1 MKNIVSREKLLF
13 LHSLQIKTDIKMKKT
28 LLFFAI
34 TALLCSCKAQPTI
47 TVTLEDAAN
56 DTVRV
61 QMLKADLSDAE
72 SRTPEIIIA
81 KDGKF
86 SYSLPEKS
94 DVARIAYFSYA
105 TKTGGGQNNGIL
117 YLVPGENGTYSA
129 NITLGKYDGSTFYK
143 DLMQM
148 MEGFYDLNV
157 QMAEIQQDAMSR
169 LRKGEDRAAL
179 AAEVEG
185 KLNELMA
192 KSDEKAIGYIKAH
205 ADNDV
210 SAVVLTRIYDYKAAK
225 EALGLISDKVRN
237 GRCRNFVKAIKQ
249 NAEQKEREEAGKM
262 HEGDVA
268 PDFTLKSIN
277 GKNIS
282 LSSLRGKYVMLD
294 FWGPWCGWCIKGI
307 PDMKACYAKHK
318 DKLEILGIDCN
329 DPVDRW
335 KNAVA
340 KHQLPWLNVRADEGS
355 DIFTKYA
362 IQGFPTKII
371 LSPEGKVVKVF
382 VGEDPQMY
390 KFIDELLSK

>member
-1 MKNIVSREKLLF
+1 
-13 LHSLQIKTDIKMKKT
+13 MKKT
-28 LLFFAI
+28 LLFIAI

-192 KSDEKAIGYIKAH
+192 KSDEKAIGYIKVH

-249 NAEQKEREEAGKM
+249 SVEQKEREEAGKL

-294 FWGPWCGWCIKGI
+294 FWGSWCGWCIKGI

-371 LSPEGKVVKVF
+371 LSPEGKVVKAF

>member
-1 MKNIVSREKLLF
+1 
-13 LHSLQIKTDIKMKKT
+13 MKKT
-28 LLFFAI
+28 LFFIAI
-34 TALLCSCKAQPTI
+34 TTLLCGCNAQPTI

-94 DVARIAYFSYA
+94 DVARVAYFSYA
-105 TKTGGGQNNGIL
+105 TKTGEGQNNGIL

-148 MEGFYDLNV
+148 IESFYDLNAL
-157 QMAEIQQDAMSR
+157 MAEIQQDAMNR
-169 LRKGEDRAAL
+169 LRKGEDRAVL

-210 SAVVLTRIYDYKAAK
+210 SAIVLTRIYDYKAAK

-237 GRCRNFVKAIKQ
+237 GRCRNFVKAMKQ
-249 NAEQKEREEAGKM
+249 RAEMMEREEAGKLK
-262 HEGDVA
+262 EGDIA

-294 FWGPWCGWCIKGI
+294 FWGSWCGWCIKGI

-318 DKLEILGIDCN
+318 AKLEILGIDCN
-329 DPVDRW
+329 DPADRW

>member
-1 MKNIVSREKLLF
+1 
-13 LHSLQIKTDIKMKKT
+13 MKKT
-28 LLFFAI
+28 LLFIAI

-148 MEGFYDLNV
+148 MEGFYGLNV

-210 SAVVLTRIYDYKAAK
+210 SAIVLTRIYDYKAAK

-294 FWGPWCGWCIKGI
+294 FWGSWCGWCIKGI

>member
-1 MKNIVSREKLLF
+1 
-13 LHSLQIKTDIKMKKT
+13 MKKT
-28 LLFFAI
+28 LLFIAI

-105 TKTGGGQNNGIL
+105 TKTGWGQNNGIL

-148 MEGFYDLNV
+148 IEGFYDLNV

-249 NAEQKEREEAGKM
+249 NAEEKEREEAGKM

-294 FWGPWCGWCIKGI
+294 FWGSWCGWCIKGI

-355 DIFTKYA
+355 DILAKYS

-371 LSPEGKVVKVF
+371 LSPEGKVVQVF

>member
-1 MKNIVSREKLLF
+1 
-13 LHSLQIKTDIKMKKT
+13 MKKT
-28 LLFFAI
+28 LLFIAI

-94 DVARIAYFSYA
+94 DVARIAYFSYT
-105 TKTGGGQNNGIL
+105 TKVAGRPNNVIL

-129 NITLGKYDGSTFYK
+129 NLTWGKYDGSAFYK
-143 DLMQM
+143 DLEQM

-210 SAVVLTRIYDYKAAK
+210 SAIVLTRIYDYKAAK
-225 EALGLISDKVRN
+225 EAFGLISDKVRN

-249 NAEQKEREEAGKM
+249 SVEQKEREEAGKLK
-262 HEGDVA
+262 EGDIA

-294 FWGPWCGWCIKGI
+294 FWGSWCGWCIKGI

-318 DKLEILGIDCN
+318 DKLESLGIDCN

>member
-1 MKNIVSREKLLF
+1 
-13 LHSLQIKTDIKMKKT
+13 MKKT
-28 LLFFAI
+28 LFFIAI
-34 TALLCSCKAQPTI
+34 STLLCGCNAQPTI

-94 DVARIAYFSYA
+94 DVARVAYFSYA
-105 TKTGGGQNNGIL
+105 TKTGEGQNNGIL

-148 MEGFYDLNV
+148 IESFYDLNAL
-157 QMAEIQQDAMSR
+157 MAEIQQDAMNR
-169 LRKGEDRAAL
+169 LRKGEDRAVL

-210 SAVVLTRIYDYKAAK
+210 SAIVLTRIYDYKAAK

-237 GRCRNFVKAIKQ
+237 GRCRNFVKAMKQ
-249 NAEQKEREEAGKM
+249 RAEMMEREEAGKLK
-262 HEGDVA
+262 EGDIA

-294 FWGPWCGWCIKGI
+294 FWGSWCGWCIKGI

-318 DKLEILGIDCN
+318 AKLEILGIDCN
-329 DPVDRW
+329 DPADRW

-371 LSPEGKVVKVF
+371 LSPEGKVVKAF

>member
-1 MKNIVSREKLLF
+1 
-13 LHSLQIKTDIKMKKT
+13 MKKT
-28 LLFFAI
+28 LLFIAI

-294 FWGPWCGWCIKGI
+294 FWGSWCGWCIKGI

-355 DIFTKYA
+355 DILAKYS

-371 LSPEGKVVKVF
+371 LSPEGKVVQVF

>member
-1 MKNIVSREKLLF
+1 
-13 LHSLQIKTDIKMKKT
+13 MKKT
-28 LLFFAI
+28 LLFIAI

-148 MEGFYDLNV
+148 IEGFYDLNV

-192 KSDEKAIGYIKAH
+192 KSDEKAIDYIRNH

-210 SAVVLTRIYDYKAAK
+210 SAIVLTRIYDYKAAK

-249 NAEQKEREEAGKM
+249 NAEEKEREEAGKM

-268 PDFTLKSIN
+268 PDFTLKSIT

-294 FWGPWCGWCIKGI
+294 FWGSWCGWCIKGI

>member
-1 MKNIVSREKLLF
+1 
-13 LHSLQIKTDIKMKKT
+13 MKKT
-28 LLFFAI
+28 LFFIAI
-34 TALLCSCKAQPTI
+34 TTLLCGCNAQPTI

-81 KDGKF
+81 KDGMF

-94 DVARIAYFSYA
+94 DVARVAYFSYA
-105 TKTGGGQNNGIL
+105 TKTGEGQNNGIL

-148 MEGFYDLNV
+148 IESFYDLNAL
-157 QMAEIQQDAMSR
+157 MAEIQQDAMNR
-169 LRKGEDRAAL
+169 LRKGEDRAVL

-192 KSDEKAIGYIKAH
+192 KSDEKAIGYIKTH

-210 SAVVLTRIYDYKAAK
+210 SAIVLTRIYDYKAAK

-237 GRCRNFVKAIKQ
+237 GRCRNFVKAMKQ
-249 NAEQKEREEAGKM
+249 RAEMMEREEAGKLK
-262 HEGDVA
+262 EGDIA

-294 FWGPWCGWCIKGI
+294 FWGSWCGWCIKGI

-318 DKLEILGIDCN
+318 AKLEILGIDCN
-329 DPVDRW
+329 DPADRW

-390 KFIDELLSK
+390 RFIDELLSK

>member
-1 MKNIVSREKLLF
+1 
-13 LHSLQIKTDIKMKKT
+13 MKKT

-47 TVTLEDAAN
+47 TVILEDAAN

-249 NAEQKEREEAGKM
+249 NAEEKEREEAGKM

-294 FWGPWCGWCIKGI
+294 FWGSWCGWCIKGI
-307 PDMKACYAKHK
+307 PDMKACYTKHK

-371 LSPEGKVVKVF
+371 LSPEGKVVKAF

>member
-1 MKNIVSREKLLF
+1 
-13 LHSLQIKTDIKMKKT
+13 MKKT
-28 LLFFAI
+28 LLFIAI

-210 SAVVLTRIYDYKAAK
+210 SAIVLTRIYDYKAAK

-249 NAEQKEREEAGKM
+249 SVEQKEREEAGKL

-294 FWGPWCGWCIKGI
+294 FWGSWCGWCIKGI

-355 DIFTKYA
+355 DILAKYA

-371 LSPEGKVVKVF
+371 LSPEGKVVKAF

-390 KFIDELLSK
+390 KFIDEILSK

>member
-1 MKNIVSREKLLF
+1 
-13 LHSLQIKTDIKMKKT
+13 MKKT
-28 LLFFAI
+28 LLFIVI

-148 MEGFYDLNV
+148 MEGFYNLNV

-192 KSDEKAIGYIKAH
+192 KSDAKAIGYIKAH

-210 SAVVLTRIYDYKAAK
+210 SAIVLTRIYDYKAAK

-268 PDFTLKSIN
+268 LDFTLKSIN

-294 FWGPWCGWCIKGI
+294 FWGSWCGWCIKGI

>member
-1 MKNIVSREKLLF
+1 
-13 LHSLQIKTDIKMKKT
+13 MKKT

-34 TALLCSCKAQPTI
+34 TALLCSCKAQPNI

-105 TKTGGGQNNGIL
+105 TKTGEGQNNGIL

-185 KLNELMA
+185 
-192 KSDEKAIGYIKAH
+192 
-205 ADNDV
+205 
-210 SAVVLTRIYDYKAAK
+210 
-225 EALGLISDKVRN
+225 
-237 GRCRNFVKAIKQ
+237 
-249 NAEQKEREEAGKM
+249 
-262 HEGDVA
+262 
-268 PDFTLKSIN
+268 
-277 GKNIS
+277 
-282 LSSLRGKYVMLD
+282 
-294 FWGPWCGWCIKGI
+294 
-307 PDMKACYAKHK
+307 
-318 DKLEILGIDCN
+318 
-329 DPVDRW
+329 
-335 KNAVA
+335 
-340 KHQLPWLNVRADEGS
+340 
-355 DIFTKYA
+355 
-362 IQGFPTKII
+362 
-371 LSPEGKVVKVF
+371 
-382 VGEDPQMY
+382 
-390 KFIDELLSK
+390 

>member
-1 MKNIVSREKLLF
+1 
-13 LHSLQIKTDIKMKKT
+13 MKKT
-28 LLFFAI
+28 LLFIAI

-294 FWGPWCGWCIKGI
+294 FWGSWCGWCIKGI
-307 PDMKACYAKHK
+307 PDMKACFAKHK

-355 DIFTKYA
+355 DILAKYS

-371 LSPEGKVVKVF
+371 LSPEGKVVQVF

>member
-1 MKNIVSREKLLF
+1 
-13 LHSLQIKTDIKMKKT
+13 MKKT

-94 DVARIAYFSYA
+94 DVARIVYFSYA
-105 TKTGGGQNNGIL
+105 TKTGWGQNNGIL

-210 SAVVLTRIYDYKAAK
+210 SAIVLTRIYDYKAAK

-294 FWGPWCGWCIKGI
+294 FWGSWCGWCIKGI

>member
-1 MKNIVSREKLLF
+1 
-13 LHSLQIKTDIKMKKT
+13 MKKT
-28 LLFFAI
+28 LLFIAI

-192 KSDEKAIGYIKAH
+192 KSDEKAIGYIKVH

-249 NAEQKEREEAGKM
+249 NAEQKEREEAGKL

-294 FWGPWCGWCIKGI
+294 FWGSWCGWCIKGI

-390 KFIDELLSK
+390 RFIDELLSK

>member
-1 MKNIVSREKLLF
+1 
-13 LHSLQIKTDIKMKKT
+13 MKKT

-143 DLMQM
+143 DLEQM
-148 MEGFYDLNV
+148 MSSFFELNE
-157 QMAEIQQDAMSR
+157 QMYKIEQDAINR
-169 LRKGEDRAAL
+169 LSQGEDRATL
-179 AAEVEG
+179 AAEVKG
-185 KLNELMA
+185 KLQVLTD
-192 KSDEKAIGYIKAH
+192 KSDKKSIDYIRNH

-210 SAVVLTRIYDYKAAK
+210 SAIVLTRIYDYKAGK

-249 NAEQKEREEAGKM
+249 SVEQKEREEAGKM

-268 PDFTLKSIN
+268 PDFTLKSID

-294 FWGPWCGWCIKGI
+294 FWGSWCGWCIKGI

>member
-1 MKNIVSREKLLF
+1 
-13 LHSLQIKTDIKMKKT
+13 MKKT
-28 LLFFAI
+28 LLFIAI

-157 QMAEIQQDAMSR
+157 QMAEIQQDAISR

-210 SAVVLTRIYDYKAAK
+210 SAIVLTRIYDYKAAK

-294 FWGPWCGWCIKGI
+294 FWGSWCGWCIKGI

-355 DIFTKYA
+355 DILAKYA

-371 LSPEGKVVKVF
+371 LSPEGKVVKAF

>member
-1 MKNIVSREKLLF
+1 
-13 LHSLQIKTDIKMKKT
+13 MKKT
-28 LLFFAI
+28 LLFIAI

-47 TVTLEDAAN
+47 TVTLEEAAN

-148 MEGFYDLNV
+148 IEGFYDLNV

-249 NAEQKEREEAGKM
+249 NAEEKEREEAGKM

-294 FWGPWCGWCIKGI
+294 FWGSWCGWCIKGI

-355 DIFTKYA
+355 DILAKYS

-371 LSPEGKVVKVF
+371 LSPEGKVVQVF

>member
-1 MKNIVSREKLLF
+1 
-13 LHSLQIKTDIKMKKT
+13 MKKT
-28 LLFFAI
+28 LFFIAI
-34 TALLCSCKAQPTI
+34 TTLLCGCNAQPTI

-94 DVARIAYFSYA
+94 DVARVAYFSYA
-105 TKTGGGQNNGIL
+105 TKTGEGQNNGIL

-148 MEGFYDLNV
+148 IESFYDLNAL
-157 QMAEIQQDAMSR
+157 MAEIQQDAMNR
-169 LRKGEDRAAL
+169 LRKGEDRAVL

-210 SAVVLTRIYDYKAAK
+210 SAIVLTRIYDYKAAK

-237 GRCRNFVKAIKQ
+237 GRCRNFVKAMKQ
-249 NAEQKEREEAGKM
+249 RAEMMEREEAGKLK
-262 HEGDVA
+262 EGDIA

-294 FWGPWCGWCIKGI
+294 FWGSWCGWCIKGI

-318 DKLEILGIDCN
+318 AKLEILGIDCN
-329 DPVDRW
+329 DPADRW

-371 LSPEGKVVKVF
+371 LSPEGKVVKAF

>member
-1 MKNIVSREKLLF
+1 
-13 LHSLQIKTDIKMKKT
+13 MKKT
-28 LLFFAI
+28 LLFIAI

-47 TVTLEDAAN
+47 TVTLEDADN

-294 FWGPWCGWCIKGI
+294 FWGSWCGWCIKGI

>member
-1 MKNIVSREKLLF
+1 
-13 LHSLQIKTDIKMKKT
+13 
-28 LLFFAI
+28 
-34 TALLCSCKAQPTI
+34 
-47 TVTLEDAAN
+47 
-56 DTVRV
+56 
-61 QMLKADLSDAE
+61 
-72 SRTPEIIIA
+72 
-81 KDGKF
+81 
-86 SYSLPEKS
+86 
-94 DVARIAYFSYA
+94 
-105 TKTGGGQNNGIL
+105 
-117 YLVPGENGTYSA
+117 
-129 NITLGKYDGSTFYK
+129 
-143 DLMQM
+143 
-148 MEGFYDLNV
+148 
-157 QMAEIQQDAMSR
+157 
-169 LRKGEDRAAL
+169 
-179 AAEVEG
+179 
-185 KLNELMA
+185 
-192 KSDEKAIGYIKAH
+192 
-205 ADNDV
+205 
-210 SAVVLTRIYDYKAAK
+210 
-225 EALGLISDKVRN
+225 
-237 GRCRNFVKAIKQ
+237 
-249 NAEQKEREEAGKM
+249 M

-294 FWGPWCGWCIKGI
+294 FWGSWCGWCIKGI

-371 LSPEGKVVKVF
+371 LSPEGKVVKAF

>member
-1 MKNIVSREKLLF
+1 
-13 LHSLQIKTDIKMKKT
+13 MKKT

-210 SAVVLTRIYDYKAAK
+210 SAIVLTRIYDYKAAK

-249 NAEQKEREEAGKM
+249 NAEEKEREEAGKM

-294 FWGPWCGWCIKGI
+294 FWGSWCGWCIKGI

-340 KHQLPWLNVRADEGS
+340 KHQLPWLNVRVDEGS

>member
-1 MKNIVSREKLLF
+1 
-13 LHSLQIKTDIKMKKT
+13 MKKT
-28 LLFFAI
+28 LFFIAI
-34 TALLCSCKAQPTI
+34 TTLLCGCNAQPTI

-94 DVARIAYFSYA
+94 DVARVAYFSYA
-105 TKTGGGQNNGIL
+105 TKTGEGQNNGIL

-148 MEGFYDLNV
+148 IESFYDLNAL
-157 QMAEIQQDAMSR
+157 MAEIQQDAMNR
-169 LRKGEDRAAL
+169 LRKGEDRAVL

-210 SAVVLTRIYDYKAAK
+210 SAIVLTRIYDYKAAK

-237 GRCRNFVKAIKQ
+237 GRCRNFVKAMKQ
-249 NAEQKEREEAGKM
+249 RAEMMEREEAGKLK
-262 HEGDVA
+262 EGDIA

-294 FWGPWCGWCIKGI
+294 FWGSWCGWCIKGI

-318 DKLEILGIDCN
+318 AKLEILGIDCN

>member
-1 MKNIVSREKLLF
+1 
-13 LHSLQIKTDIKMKKT
+13 MKKT

-81 KDGKF
+81 TDGKF

-210 SAVVLTRIYDYKAAK
+210 SAIVLTRIYDYKAAK

-294 FWGPWCGWCIKGI
+294 FWGSWCGWCIKGI

>member
-1 MKNIVSREKLLF
+1 
-13 LHSLQIKTDIKMKKT
+13 MKKT
-28 LLFFAI
+28 LLFIAI

-105 TKTGGGQNNGIL
+105 TKTGWGQNNGIL

-192 KSDEKAIGYIKAH
+192 KSDENAIGYIKAH

-294 FWGPWCGWCIKGI
+294 FWGSWCGWCIKGI

-340 KHQLPWLNVRADEGS
+340 KHQLPWLNVRADDGS

-371 LSPEGKVVKVF
+371 LSPEGKVVQVF

>member
-1 MKNIVSREKLLF
+1 
-13 LHSLQIKTDIKMKKT
+13 MKKT
-28 LLFFAI
+28 LLFIVI

-148 MEGFYDLNV
+148 MEGFFDLNV

-210 SAVVLTRIYDYKAAK
+210 SAIVLTRIYDYKAAK

-294 FWGPWCGWCIKGI
+294 FWGSWCGWCIKGI

-355 DIFTKYA
+355 DIFTKYS

>member
-1 MKNIVSREKLLF
+1 
-13 LHSLQIKTDIKMKKT
+13 MKKT

-129 NITLGKYDGSTFYK
+129 NITFGKYDGSTFYK

-148 MEGFYDLNV
+148 MEGFYELNV

-192 KSDEKAIGYIKAH
+192 KSDVKAIGYIKAH

-210 SAVVLTRIYDYKAAK
+210 SAIVLTRIYDYKAAK

-294 FWGPWCGWCIKGI
+294 FWGSWCGWCIKGI

-371 LSPEGKVVKVF
+371 LSPEGKVVKAF

>member
-1 MKNIVSREKLLF
+1 
-13 LHSLQIKTDIKMKKT
+13 MKKT
-28 LLFFAI
+28 LFFIAI
-34 TALLCSCKAQPTI
+34 TTLLCGCNAQPTI

-94 DVARIAYFSYA
+94 DVARVAYFSYA
-105 TKTGGGQNNGIL
+105 TKTGEGQNNGIL

-148 MEGFYDLNV
+148 IESFYDLNAL
-157 QMAEIQQDAMSR
+157 MAEIQQDAMNR
-169 LRKGEDRAAL
+169 LRKGEDRAVL

-192 KSDEKAIGYIKAH
+192 KADEKAIGYIKAH
-205 ADNDV
+205 GDNDV
-210 SAVVLTRIYDYKAAK
+210 SAIVLTRIYDYKAAK

-237 GRCRNFVKAIKQ
+237 GRCRNFVKAMKQ
-249 NAEQKEREEAGKM
+249 RAEMMEREEAGKLK
-262 HEGDVA
+262 EGDIA

-294 FWGPWCGWCIKGI
+294 FWGSWCGWCIKGI

-318 DKLEILGIDCN
+318 AKLEILGIDCN
-329 DPVDRW
+329 DPADRW

>member
-1 MKNIVSREKLLF
+1 
-13 LHSLQIKTDIKMKKT
+13 MKKT

-185 KLNELMA
+185 KLQELMT
-192 KSDEKAIGYIKAH
+192 KSDEKSIDYIRNH

-210 SAVVLTRIYDYKAAK
+210 SAIVLTRIYDYKAGK

-249 NAEQKEREEAGKM
+249 SVEQKEREEAGKL

-268 PDFTLKSIN
+268 PDFTLKSID

-294 FWGPWCGWCIKGI
+294 FWGSWCGWCIKGI

-318 DKLEILGIDCN
+318 AKLEILGIDCN

-371 LSPEGKVVKVF
+371 LSPEGKVVKAF